1 MIRSLKLSGI
11 IFSIFRRII
20 SLKLS
25 DLDPDPDS
33 ASLISYTYDNK
44 LSMLHQYN
52 IFLLAFSSNHRVVK
66 RKLLIRDYIL
76 PMSILTPNTTSN
88 SSWRMSKI
96 LWQSPSHSMSEL
108 YSYLLLQICTH
119 YITPTNIAWWCC
131 KYMFDIICEYI
142 FPISSVPV
150 ILRLSFIIFERYF

>member
-20 SLKLS
+20 PLKLS
-25 DLDPDPDS
+25 DLDPDS

-52 IFLLAFSSNHRVVK
+52 IFLLAFSSNHCVVK
-66 RKLLIRDYIL
+66 RKLHKRDYIL
-76 PMSILTPNTTSN
+76 PMSIPTPNTTSY
-88 SSWRMSKI
+88 SSRRMSKI

-108 YSYLLLQICTH
+108 YSYLLLQIYTH
-119 YITPTNIAWWCC
+119 YITPADIALWSC
-131 KYMFDIICEYI
+131 KYIFNSIYEYI
-142 FPISSVPV
+142 SHIECAGDSQ
-150 ILRLSFIIFERYF
+150 IIFNHFW